1 MSNGFARLITV
12 LVLSSFST
20 TGVEPDAVARP
31 TSSVVAL
38 IDVPAPAAVFTA
50 EREAA
55 VGGMVTRV
63 ELDAPGLNSG
73 LSRWY
78 RLAYVEGGSRLKLF
92 ENYFAT
98 IENPQSDIVDSQ
110 LVAWQ
115 LANEVVGS
123 RPRRLP
129 DSARARTGADFG
141 SSAGLM
147 FALTYLDVL
156 SPGSLVGELR
166 VAGTGGIGADG
177 RVFPVSHVEV
187 KVAAALLAQPDVVF
201 TPRPPRLIDPA
212 AVFEAVPTVPYGAD
226 DSVSGWL
233 HLGAYRDN
241 GRQAGQHPGA
251 TAFVVVH
258 DVRQALA
265 WLCGRTGDRQ
275 LCELAQRSAGLS
287 IPVGRSW

>member
-1 MSNGFARLITV
+1 MGEVGGDGSV
-12 LVLSSFST
+12 EKVV
-20 TGVEPDAVARP
+20 GVSR
-31 TSSVVAL
+31 
-38 IDVPAPAAVFTA
+38 DVTA

-141 SSAGLM
+141 SSAG
-147 FALTYLDVL
+147 
-156 SPGSLVGELR
+156 PGLE
-166 VAGTGGIGADG
+166 
-177 RVFPVSHVEV
+177 
-187 KVAAALLAQPDVVF
+187 
-201 TPRPPRLIDPA
+201 
-212 AVFEAVPTVPYGAD
+212 
-226 DSVSGWL
+226 DSG
-233 HLGAYRDN
+233 DN
-241 GRQAGQHPGA
+241 RACP
-251 TAFVVVH
+251 
-258 DVRQALA
+258 
-265 WLCGRTGDRQ
+265 
-275 LCELAQRSAGLS
+275 
-287 IPVGRSW
+287 